1 MSNLV
6 FEVVKEVYIVG
17 GEEDLVARAKQQVQK
32 IKREIKEI
40 RRIKLAE
47 LGLEVEGA
55 WQSR

>member
-32 IKREIKEI
+32 IKREIKIE
-40 RRIKLAE
+40 LQPAAE
-47 LGLEVEGA
+47 NL
-55 WQSR
+55 